1 MNRVIIFGANR
12 GIGLSLAKKYLDEG
26 FEVTTINRSES
37 IELEQ
42 LNSRNMYGVDVC
54 DLEKLRQV
62 KLQLEGSTF
71 DLLIHNA
78 GIWMEDN
85 IFDRDQDFNDF
96 TNVFEVNAVAP
107 LKVVSTFKS
116 MVSKGA
122 SIGFLSSRMGSIADN
137 SSGGRYG
144 YRMSKAA
151 LNAGAKSLAI
161 DLASD
166 GIKVVALHPGFV
178 RTDMTKGKGLIST
191 EESAEGLFRV
201 LQELRMENSGT
212 FWHSNGQILD
222 W

>member
-42 LNSRNMYGVDVC
+42 LNSRNIYGVDVC

-116 MVSKGA
+116 MVAKGA